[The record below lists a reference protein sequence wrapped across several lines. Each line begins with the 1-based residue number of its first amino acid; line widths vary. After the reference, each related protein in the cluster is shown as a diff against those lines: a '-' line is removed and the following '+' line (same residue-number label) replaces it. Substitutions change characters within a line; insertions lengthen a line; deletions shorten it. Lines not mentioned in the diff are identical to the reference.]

1 VWLVRAGSTGRVWA
15 VAAVGSAAVLVGCL
29 GGAEPDKATL
39 ADPHGCAV
47 DDEGPAA
54 LYRPTE
60 GRPEQ
65 LAVILRTQF
74 QTALSTE
81 TSPDA
86 AVARDPSVLKRLRVR
101 QGPNGLTYTE
111 FQAVRVGRTVVTA
124 ERRERPD
131 GPTTILRLVVRVV
144 CDSDEIRVPE

>member
-1 VWLVRAGSTGRVWA
+1 
-15 VAAVGSAAVLVGCL
+15 
-29 GGAEPDKATL
+29 
-39 ADPHGCAV
+39 
-47 DDEGPAA
+47 
-54 LYRPTE
+54 
-60 GRPEQ
+60 
-65 LAVILRTQF
+65 
-74 QTALSTE
+74 
-81 TSPDA
+81 
-86 AVARDPSVLKRLRVR
+86 VR